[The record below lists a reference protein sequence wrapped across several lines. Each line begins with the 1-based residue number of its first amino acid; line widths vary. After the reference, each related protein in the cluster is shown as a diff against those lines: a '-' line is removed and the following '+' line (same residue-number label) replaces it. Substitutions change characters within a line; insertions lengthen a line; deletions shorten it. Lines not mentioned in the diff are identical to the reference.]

1 MFSQYDF
8 FTDFYSKHNLR
19 IIFFSYAK
27 KSSKIWS
34 IFWKIKFQKAEKV
47 SLHFYSKQKKAEM
60 HFGLG
65 AKNVLANPSSTDLT
79 VFNKPIECDEKY
91 VS

>member
-1 MFSQYDF
+1 M
-8 FTDFYSKHNLR
+8 
-19 IIFFSYAK
+19 
-27 KSSKIWS
+27 
-34 IFWKIKFQKAEKV
+34 KAEKV